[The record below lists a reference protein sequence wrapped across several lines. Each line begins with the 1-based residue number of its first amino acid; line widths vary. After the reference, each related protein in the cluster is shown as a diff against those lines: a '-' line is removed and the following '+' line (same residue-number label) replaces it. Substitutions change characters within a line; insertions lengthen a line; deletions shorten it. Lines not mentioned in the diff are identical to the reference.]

1 MLETTAQVIMWYA
14 KKKKI
19 HILST
24 FVGLNIAR
32 NPSIVAHAG
41 NTQEVKRQED
51 FKFETSLGH
60 LMKLVL
66 N

>member
-1 MLETTAQVIMWYA
+1 VVC